1 MNRILLAMLAS
12 VVISPAFAAEPFEF
26 DADEPEFS
34 STFAWRGDIQL
45 RADAIDNLDRVSPRE
60 DFRRGLFRL
69 RAGFDW
75 IPNESF
81 QFSALAR
88 INRSDRTNEDS
99 RTDLDNELA
108 DSESIDELFVQFTPD
123 TGTRLAL
130 GQMPL
135 PLNLSPA
142 LWDNDL
148 RPIGGFLA
156 QDVDLGA
163 FNRLRFQIARFNP
176 NHPFFDEPIIASAED
191 SSRVSA
197 TQIAMDFGHGKRHS
211 WHVRATYLEFENISS
226 LVPEHLAR
234 TNRVSG
240 GTFLNAFS
248 IADLQFSF
256 RKNQGMPLEFAVDV
270 FRNLDA
276 ADGDDGGR
284 VSLRLGDALQ
294 PGGVEFGVASQRIQR
309 DAIMAAFGDDDWW
322 FRSWMRG
329 TRAWF
334 GYGITE
340 NSRIQLALFRE
351 RRDDWDDH
359 LNRGILDFRYTF

>member
-1 MNRILLAMLAS
+1 MNRILLALLAS
-12 VVISPAFAAEPFEF
+12 VVVSPGFAAEPFEF
-26 DADEPEFS
+26 DDEES
-34 STFAWRGDIQL
+34 ELSNSITWRGDIQL

-60 DFRRGLFRL
+60 DFRRELFRL

-75 IPNESF
+75 MPNESF
-81 QFSALAR
+81 QLSALAR

-99 RTDLDNELA
+99 RADLDNELA
-108 DSESIDELFVQFTPD
+108 DSESADELFVRFTPD
-123 TGTRLAL
+123 AGTSLAL
-130 GQMPL
+130 GKMPL
-135 PLNLSPA
+135 PLDLSPA

-163 FNRLRFQIARFNP
+163 FSRLRFQIARFNP
-176 NHPFFDEPIIASAED
+176 DHAFFDEPTITSSED

-197 TQIAMDFGHGKRHS
+197 TQIAMDFGQGKRYS
-211 WHVRATYLEFENISS
+211 WHVTATYLEFEDINS

-234 TNRVSG
+234 TNRVAD
-240 GTFLNAFS
+240 GTFQNAFT
-248 IADLQFSF
+248 IADLQLGLH
-256 RKNQGMPLEFAVDV
+256 KNQGVPVEFAVDV

-276 ADGDDGGR
+276 ANGDDGGR
-284 VSLRLGDALQ
+284 VSFRLGDALQ